1 MRSFV
6 GSKPEYYLVQ
16 HSKKLGG
23 TIASVATGV
32 SAADRDIYSGVKRAI
47 PGRSVKETAAH
58 KDGQIT

>member
-16 HSKKLGG
+16 QSKKLG
-23 TIASVATGV
+23 TIASVAAGV